1 MRLRLRP
8 KLLYSYLILLILYAG
23 FTLLPAPSPATL
35 LQYHVGATE
44 LRLIELTIILLSA
57 FIWYAGFYGYDR
69 LDTYTNYIEGDKD
82 GQHVAWLT
90 KGIFVLVMW
99 LPVSSVIS
107 SILQYIARRHLGLLP
122 SVTIVNNYI
131 SLLFPLIGFTLIG
144 VGARGLST
152 LVKRRF
158 TYQATN
164 ILAIILIYIG
174 LIYYRLV
181 ATTDNRSAVY
191 HMSIWPILTTIVA
204 PYVYMWYVG
213 LTAAYEIY
221 HYQKKV
227 AGIVYRRS
235 WNLLALGLGWLI
247 VTSIGLQY
255 LTTLSARLNKLSIYW
270 ILVIIYT
277 LLIVLSI
284 GFVLIALG
292 AQKLQKIE
300 EV

>member
-1 MRLRLRP
+1 M
-8 KLLYSYLILLILYAG
+8 YSYIALLALYAG
-23 FTLLPAPSPATL
+23 FRLLPAPSPATL
-35 LQYHVGATE
+35 LLYHVSSTE
-44 LRLIELTIILLSA
+44 LRFIELTIILLSA
-57 FIWYAGFYGYDR
+57 GIWYAGFYGYDR
-69 LDTYTNYIEGDKD
+69 LDTYTKYIKNDKD
-82 GQHVAWLT
+82 GQQVAWLT

-107 SILQYIARRHLGLLP
+107 SVLQYIAMRHLGLLTA
-122 SVTIVNNYI
+122 VTIIDNYI
-131 SLLFPLIGFTLIG
+131 SLLFPLVGFALIG

-158 TYQATN
+158 TYPAAN
-164 ILAIILIYIG
+164 ILVIILIYIG
-174 LIYYRLV
+174 LIYYHLV
-181 ATTDNRSAVY
+181 ASTYHRSSIY
-191 HMSIWPILTTIVA
+191 HMSVWLILVTLVA
-204 PYVYMWYVG
+204 PYMYMWYIG

-227 AGIVYRRS
+227 AGIVYRSS

-255 LTTLSARLNKLSIYW
+255 LTTLSARLTKLSIYW
-270 ILVIIYT
+270 ILAIVYT

-292 AQKLQKIE
+292 AKKLQKIE